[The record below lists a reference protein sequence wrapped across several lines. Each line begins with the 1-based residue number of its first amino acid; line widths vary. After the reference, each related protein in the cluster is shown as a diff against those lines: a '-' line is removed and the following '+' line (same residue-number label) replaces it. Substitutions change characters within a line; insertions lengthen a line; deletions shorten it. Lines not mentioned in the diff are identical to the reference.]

1 MEHGSSKSGRQE
13 VTADIRTCGTQQGK
27 WFLRI
32 VSLSECTAS
41 RSVFRMSTQ
50 WGSPVLQL
58 NNILCH
64 STQQNQTFFFFKTW
78 HTGFMAP
85 SCGESEH
92 YMSCERAAYA
102 DALKTELLLWAW
114 KEPHHSPGST
124 IQVSNNS
131 VWGRCGRLSLE
142 SAALKAI
149 SILFELPEICGLP
162 QSFLDRSV
170 KVTKRLEASYKNT
183 AVIPSSAE
191 SRAGAHIGM
200 QRSRRSSSSPF
211 SNRTFAK
218 TPEPTSVGGGV

>member
-149 SILFELPEICGLP
+149 SILFELPEICG
-162 QSFLDRSV
+162 FLRVSLTGQWRWQNASRPR
-170 KVTKRLEASYKNT
+170 TKTRL
-183 AVIPSSAE
+183 
-191 SRAGAHIGM
+191 
-200 QRSRRSSSSPF
+200 SSPHLQ
-211 SNRTFAK
+211 NRARGRALVCRGVAGVLQVLFQT
-218 TPEPTSVGGGV
+218 EPLRKHPSPRQ